1 MSNEPSDDT
10 SNIVKNAVVMAF
22 LGLFSWHLYT
32 LHNIAASVEVLIE
45 RVSMS
50 NSRIERLEKGRGS
63 GAVDYRTM
71 LTSLGARAITFFG
84 VAPFNSA
91 TIAG

>member
-32 LHNIAASVEVLIE
+32 LHNIASSVEVLIE
-45 RVSMS
+45 KVSMS
-50 NSRIERLEKGRGS
+50 NTRIERLENEVFFKPLEN
-63 GAVDYRTM
+63 GAQKNTR
-71 LTSLGARAITFFG
+71 
-84 VAPFNSA
+84 P
-91 TIAG
+91 